1 MSTSQWLDYWL
12 PDGRWLYDILPFRVL
27 SCIGLTWNVKVLDII
42 LNGVWAFPT
51 GHQDLQLFW
60 NSDRFY
66 PHIDVPNHY
75 V

>member
-12 PDGRWLYDILPFRVL
+12 LDGRWLYDILPFRVL
-27 SCIGLTWNVKVLDII
+27 SSIGLTWNVKVLDII
-42 LNGVWAFPT
+42 LKGVWAFPT

-60 NSDRFY
+60 NSIRFY
-66 PHIDVPNHY
+66 PYIDVPNHY